1 MNSEIIVFNII
12 GTPVM
17 YIGKVVLDDIDS
29 GRLVLTEAVM
39 GINEKGS
46 VQLVAVPSADKHS
59 HIEIPTGQVPGIKIR
74 QPDEDLVKAYEN
86 AILRAYSR
94 LTLA

>member
-1 MNSEIIVFNII
+1 MNSDVIVYNII

-17 YIGKVVLDDIDS
+17 YIGKVVADDIDS
-29 GRLVLTEAVM
+29 GRLTLTEALM
-39 GINEKGS
+39 GVNEKGT
-46 VQLVAVPSADKHS
+46 VQLVRVPSADKFS
-59 HIEIPTGQVPGIKIR
+59 QIEIPTGQVPGIKIHN
-74 QPDEDLVKAYEN
+74 PDEDLVKAYED